1 MEFEAYGMLSLLPV
15 VIAILLAFITKNV
28 IISLFLGAL
37 AGVFIINGLNPIDSI
52 TTFIGDYVFVQLTDS
67 YNAAVIALLIFIGGF
82 VSLMEKSGGAVAFA
96 KSVSKYITTRTK
108 ATLATWFGGIII
120 FFSDIG
126 TPLIVGPI
134 FESTYDKL
142 KISREKLAWI
152 LDSTATPVAVL
163 IPFIGWGIYIMGL
176 INEEFGRLALTESDF
191 SAYMNAWPYF
201 IYPILAVLIVPA
213 VVLLKKDFGPMRT
226 AEKRTTDGERYWP
239 NAAPLR
245 QPAAPDLQAE
255 NNSRPMLIWLPLAV
269 LFVTLFGLL
278 IPEGFPFEAV
288 SGSTFRVALSTAYLF
303 ASITLIILMIAFKVH
318 TFKAS
323 FEIYTTGMQRM
334 INVIVIIVLA
344 WAIGMVLEEMGTA
357 NYIVQIIDGNIPLV
371 IIPMLIFIVGSVM
384 AFASGTSWGT
394 FAIMLPIAIPIAAQL
409 DISIYICIGAVI
421 SAGIFGDHC
430 SPISDS
436 TILSST
442 GAGSDHI
449 DHVKTQLPMALLN
462 GIITVIALF
471 VGTLTDSPL
480 IVIGAIA
487 LMVISVFIMSRLP
500 DRKTASE
507 Q

>member
-1 MEFEAYGMLSLLPV
+1 MEFETYGMLSLLPAI
-15 VIAILLAFITKNV
+15 IAILLAFITKNV

-37 AGVFIINGLNPIDSI
+37 AGVFIINGMAPIDSV

-67 YNAAVIALLIFIGGF
+67 YNAAVIALLVFIGGF

-96 KSVSKYITTRTK
+96 KSVSKYINTRTK
-108 ATLATWFGGIII
+108 AKFATWFGGIII

-163 IPFIGWGIYIMGL
+163 VPFIGWGIYIMGL
-176 INEEFGRLALTESDF
+176 INEEFERLGIAESDF

-201 IYPILAVLIVPA
+201 IYPILAVLIVP
-213 VVLLKKDFGPMRT
+213 VIILLKKDFGPMRS
-226 AEKRTTDGERYWP
+226 AEKRTMKDGERYWS
-239 NAAPLR
+239 NATPLR
-245 QPAAPDLQAE
+245 QPSTPDLLTE
-255 NNSRPMLIWLPLAV
+255 NNSRPILIWLPLVV
-269 LFVTLFGLL
+269 LFVTLLGLL
-278 IPEGFPFEAV
+278 ISEGFPFEAV

-303 ASITLIILMIAFKVH
+303 ASLTLIVLMLLFKVKQ
-318 TFKAS
+318 FKEA
-323 FEIYTTGMQRM
+323 FDIYTTGMQRM
-334 INVIVIIVLA
+334 LNVIVIIVLA
-344 WAIGMVLEEMGTA
+344 WAIGMVMEEMGTA
-357 NYIVQIIDGNIPLV
+357 NYIVQIIDGNVPLSIIPL
-371 IIPMLIFIVGSVM
+371 LIFIVGAVM

-409 DISIYICIGAVI
+409 DISFYICIGAVI

-442 GAGSDHI
+442 GAGSDHV
-449 DHVKTQLPMALLN
+449 DHVKTQLPIALLN
-462 GIITVIALF
+462 GSITVLALF
-471 VGTLTDSPL
+471 IGTLTNSPL
-480 IVIGAIA
+480 TVFLAIA
-487 LMVISVFIMSRLP
+487 LMVIGVFIMGRLP
-500 DRKTASE
+500 DKKIKSS
-507 Q
+507 

>member
-15 VIAILLAFITKNV
+15 IIAILLAFVTKNV
-28 IISLFLGAL
+28 ILSLFLGAL
-37 AGVFIINGLNPIDSI
+37 TGVFIINGLHPIDSV
-52 TTFIGDYVFVQLTDS
+52 TTFIGDYVFVQLTDN
-67 YNAAVIALLIFIGGF
+67 YNAAVIALLVFIGGF
-82 VSLMEKSGGAVAFA
+82 VSLMEKSGGAMAFA
-96 KSVSKYITTRTK
+96 KSVSKYINTRMK
-108 ATLATWFGGIII
+108 AKFATWFGGIII

-176 INEEFGRLALTESDF
+176 INEEFERLGIAESDF

-201 IYPILAVLIVPA
+201 VYPILAVLIVP
-213 VVLLKKDFGPMRT
+213 VVILMKKDFGPMRT
-226 AEKRTTDGERYWP
+226 AEKRTVEGGERYWP

-245 QPAAPDLQAE
+245 QPAAPDLQTE
-255 NNSRPMLIWLPLAV
+255 NNSRPVLIWLPLAV

-303 ASITLIILMIAFKVH
+303 ASITLIILMLIFKVH

-334 INVIVIIVLA
+334 LNVIVIIVLA

-357 NYIVQIIDGNIPLV
+357 NYIVQVIDDNIPLS
-371 IIPMLIFIVGSVM
+371 IIPMLIFIVGAVM

-462 GIITVIALF
+462 GAITVIALF

-480 IVIGAIA
+480 VVFGAII
-487 LMVISVFIMSRLP
+487 LMIISVFIMSRLP
-500 DRKTASE
+500 NKKTVSE
-507 Q
+507 